1 MFRNTFFGFL
11 QPDNGRLRRV
21 LGGNALADVSV
32 GKVGIAAL
40 LFDAERRGSED
51 VQQVK
56 LVAQGGAVDKPYALD
71 AHGFAT
77 VDVGLFVVD
86 EHTFIG
92 SEIPAVEGATIYG
105 GFGLQQVFFAGE
117 HSVVQQAEQ
126 VAVVAHG
133 FIHLARPVAQSV

>member
-51 VQQVK
+51 VQQ
-56 LVAQGGAVDKPYALD
+56 L
-71 AHGFAT
+71 
-77 VDVGLFVVD
+77 
-86 EHTFIG
+86 
-92 SEIPAVEGATIYG
+92 
-105 GFGLQQVFFAGE
+105 
-117 HSVVQQAEQ
+117 
-126 VAVVAHG
+126 
-133 FIHLARPVAQSV
+133 